1 MIDRGIKPLLQKKF
15 PNTPPFMP
23 RILVLIC
30 LVFFAAKPTF
40 AAPDHIPFLAPGVID
55 PQALIPQPPAPD
67 SLVQHAEIE
76 VLLNLQLNRTTA
88 DVAFAQKVQGET
100 IFVFGADVL
109 GDWFNATN
117 LPKTAAFFA
126 QVREDFTPVG
136 HAIKKTFNRRRPA
149 YQDPRIKPCVEF
161 SDTSSYPSGH
171 AAQSS
176 LWTGLLSVVFPDQA
190 AGFAERAAKTR
201 WARLVG
207 GAHHPTDV
215 EAGRIIGEAEVREL
229 LKNPAVKKALD
240 EMKAEAAPFLH
251 KKAA

>member
-1 MIDRGIKPLLQKKF
+1 MFRAVTF
-15 PNTPPFMP
+15 VW
-23 RILVLIC
+23 LVLFSA
-30 LVFFAAKPTF
+30 LT
-40 AAPDHIPFLAPGVID
+40 APAETGHVAFLTPGAID
-55 PQALIPQPPAPD
+55 PQALIPPAPAPD

-76 VLLNLQLNRTTA
+76 VLLNLQAIRTET
-88 DVAFAQKVQGET
+88 DVAFARKVQGET
-100 IFVFGADVL
+100 VFVFGADVL
-109 GDWFNATN
+109 GDWFNAAN

-136 HAIKKTFNRRRPA
+136 HTVKKLFNRRRPA
-149 YQDPRIKPCVEF
+149 FQDPRIKPCVEF

-176 LWTGLLSVVFPDQA
+176 LWAGLLSVVFPDQST
-190 AGFAERAAKTR
+190 GFAERAAKTR

-215 EAGRIIGEAEVREL
+215 EAGRILGEAEAREL
-229 LKNPAVKKALD
+229 LKNPAVQKGL
-240 EMKAEAAPFLH
+240 EELKAEVAPFLR

>member
-1 MIDRGIKPLLQKKF
+1 MSRFLSLTCALLLSAVTV
-15 PNTPPFMP
+15 P
-23 RILVLIC
+23 
-30 LVFFAAKPTF
+30 AAIEP
-40 AAPDHIPFLAPGVID
+40 HVPFLAPGAIE
-55 PQALIPQPPAPD
+55 PQSLIPAAPAPD

-76 VLLNLQLNRTTA
+76 VLLNLQASRSPA
-88 DVAFAQKVQGET
+88 DIAFAQKVQGET
-100 IFVFGADVL
+100 VFVFGADVL
-109 GDWFNATN
+109 GDWFTAAN

-126 QVREDFTPVG
+126 QVREDFTPIG

-149 YQDPRIKPCVEF
+149 FQDARIKPCVEF

-176 LWTGLLSVVFPDQA
+176 LWAGLLSVAFPDHA
-190 AGFAERAAKTR
+190 AAFTERAAKTR

-215 EAGRIIGEAEVREL
+215 EAGRLIGEAEVREL
-229 LKNPAVKKALD
+229 LKNPAVQKAL
-240 EMKAEAAPFLH
+240 EEIKAEAASFLG